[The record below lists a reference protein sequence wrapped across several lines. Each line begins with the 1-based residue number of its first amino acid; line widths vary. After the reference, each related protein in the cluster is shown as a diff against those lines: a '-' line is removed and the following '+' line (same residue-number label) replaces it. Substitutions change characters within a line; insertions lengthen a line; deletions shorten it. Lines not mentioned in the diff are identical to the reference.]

1 MGIDMKVTS
10 PEALSTAI
18 KNARHQKNLSQQATA
33 ARVGVKQATVSSFE
47 NHPEKSRIE
56 TLFKLLSAL
65 DLELRVV
72 ERGVPDSANGWSE
85 EW

>member
-1 MGIDMKVTS
+1 MKITS

-18 KNARHQKNLSQQATA
+18 KNARHSQSLSQQATA
-33 ARVGVKQATVSSFE
+33 DKVGVKQATVSSFE
-47 NHPEKSRIE
+47 NHPEKSQIE

-72 ERGVPDSANGWSE
+72 ERGAPDPVSGWSE

>member
-1 MGIDMKVTS
+1 MRITT
-10 PEALSTAI
+10 PEALAAAI
-18 KNARHQKNLSQQATA
+18 KYARQRQNISQQAA
-33 ARVGVKQATVSSFE
+33 GVRVGVKQATVSGFE
-47 NHPEKSRIE
+47 NHPDKTRIE

-72 ERGVPDSANGWSE
+72 ERNAPDHLCGWNE

>member
-1 MGIDMKVTS
+1 MKITS
-10 PEALSTAI
+10 PGTLAQAI
-18 KNARHQKNLSQQATA
+18 KNARKRRNLTQQF
-33 ARVGVKQATVSSFE
+33 VSGQIGLKQATVSSFE
-47 NHPEKSRIE
+47 NHPERSRIE

-72 ERGVPDSANGWSE
+72 ERGSTEQEVQWDQ

>member
-1 MGIDMKVTS
+1 MKVTS
-10 PEALSTAI
+10 SEALATVI
-18 KNARHQKNLSQQATA
+18 KNARSRQSLSQRATA
-33 ARVGVKQATVSSFE
+33 EKVGVKQATVSSFE
-47 NHPEKSRIE
+47 NHPDKSRIE

-72 ERGVPDSANGWSE
+72 ERGAPDPASGWNE

>member
-1 MGIDMKVTS
+1 MKITS

-18 KNARHQKNLSQQATA
+18 KNARYQQSLSQQATA
-33 ARVGVKQATVSSFE
+33 SKVGLKQATVSNFE
-47 NHPEKSRIE
+47 NYPEKSRIE

-65 DLELRVV
+65 DLELRLV
-72 ERGVPDSANGWSE
+72 ERGASDPVIGWGE

>member
-1 MGIDMKVTS
+1 MKITS

-18 KNARHQKNLSQQATA
+18 KNARYQQSLSQQATA
-33 ARVGVKQATVSSFE
+33 SKVGLKQATVSNFE
-47 NHPEKSRIE
+47 NYPEKSRIE

-72 ERGVPDSANGWSE
+72 ERGASDSVIGWSE